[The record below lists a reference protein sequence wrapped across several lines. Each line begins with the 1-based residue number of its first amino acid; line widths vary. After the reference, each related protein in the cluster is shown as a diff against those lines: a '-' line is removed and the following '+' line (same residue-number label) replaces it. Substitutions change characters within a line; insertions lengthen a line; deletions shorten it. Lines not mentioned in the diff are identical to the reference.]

1 MAKLNKY
8 KPYESYTDT
17 SAVWYKQ
24 KPAHWECE
32 RFKYHFIEKKKKTQL
47 AFLQEPSVLV
57 R

>member
-1 MAKLNKY
+1 MARLNKY
-8 KPYESYTDT
+8 KPYESYLNS

-32 RFKYHFIEKKKKTQL
+32 RFKHNYSGASER
-47 AFLQEPSVLV
+47 SVYY